1 MIPLSLIQP
10 LTAILAL
17 LAALVG
23 VGAYEH
29 HRGYATG
36 RADVQ
41 QAWDKERTAQ
51 LATAVAASEA
61 NRSIEQQRAQAVQ
74 EATRNA
80 ELAQDAVRVAA
91 VRAVAAGD
99 GLRQRTVA
107 VAAACDRP
115 AVNPGAAPPGPAA
128 SSPGDMLADVLRRI
142 EDAAGQL
149 AAVADERG
157 AAGAACVSAY
167 GALAPGLVTF
177 IPH

>member
-51 LATAVAASEA
+51 LATAVAASES

-74 EATRNA
+74 EVTRNA

-99 GLRQRTVA
+99 GLRQRTA
-107 VAAACDRP
+107 VVIAACDRP
-115 AVNPGAAPPGPAA
+115 AVNPSAAPPSTPA
-128 SSPGDMLADVLRRI
+128 SSPGDLLADMQRRL

-167 GALAPGLVTF
+167 DSLTQKNGQ
-177 IPH
+177 

>member
-1 MIPLSLIQP
+1 MIQMELIKP
-10 LTAILAL
+10 IAHFLVIIAVLAG
-17 LAALVG
+17 AG
-23 VGAYEH
+23 VYSH

-41 QAWDKERTAQ
+41 QSWDKERTTQ
-51 LATAVAASEA
+51 LATAVAASES
-61 NRSIEQQRAQAVQ
+61 NRSIEQQRAQAAQ
-74 EATRNA
+74 EVTRNA

-157 AAGAACVSAY
+157 AAGAACAAAY
-167 GALAPGLVTF
+167 GALVP
-177 IPH
+177 

>member
-1 MIPLSLIQP
+1 MIPVSLIQP

-17 LAALVG
+17 IAALVG

-41 QAWDKERTAQ
+41 QAWDKERAAQ
-51 LATAVAASEA
+51 LATAVAANES

-74 EATRNA
+74 KATHNA
-80 ELAQDAVRVAA
+80 ELAQDIARVAA

-115 AVNPGAAPPGPAA
+115 AVNPGAASASPPA
-128 SSPGDMLADVLRRI
+128 SAPGDMLADVLRRFA
-142 EDAAGQL
+142 DAAGQL
-149 AAVADERG
+149 AAVADQRG
-157 AAGAACVSAY
+157 VAGAACVAAY
-167 GALAPGLVTF
+167 DALVP
-177 IPH
+177 

>member
-10 LTAILAL
+10 LTAVLAL

-61 NRSIEQQRAQAVQ
+61 NRSLEQQRAQAAQ

-80 ELAQDAVRVAA
+80 ELAQDAARVAA
-91 VRAVAAGD
+91 VRAAAAGD
-99 GLRQRTVA
+99 GLRVRTVA

-115 AVNPGAAPPGPAA
+115 AVNPGAAPISPAA

-157 AAGAACVSAY
+157 AAGDACVSAY
-167 GALAPGLVTF
+167 DSLTQKNGQ
-177 IPH
+177 

>member
-1 MIPLSLIQP
+1 MIPVSLIQP

-74 EATRNA
+74 EANHNA
-80 ELAQDAVRVAA
+80 ELAQDIARVAA
-91 VRAVAAGD
+91 VRAASAGD
-99 GLRQRTVA
+99 GLRVRTVA

-115 AVNPGAAPPGPAA
+115 AVNPGAAPIGPPA
-128 SSPGDMLADVLRRI
+128 SAPGDLLADVQRRI
-142 EDAAGQL
+142 EDAAGRL

-167 GALAPGLVTF
+167 DSLTRKTGANR
-177 IPH
+177 